1 MQQVKKFI
9 TNKYMMFL
17 YGTIFIFLL
26 WWIISLLVN
35 SLAVPSPI
43 STIALAFEYLK
54 DGYTYICLGYSLLR
68 MIIGFLIA
76 FIVAF
81 ILALIVNDNEKAY
94 QFFTPLMTFFKAI
107 PTAALVFLFIVL
119 IGAQSAPILV
129 VILIAIPILYEAI
142 VGGLKNSDDE
152 LLEAAEI
159 DGAKKINR
167 LFRIQLPLSVPFI
180 IVGMISTFSLSFKIE
195 IMAEVITGY
204 TRNGLG
210 SLIKGAQISDP
221 TDLTPVFAY
230 SFIAVMLML
239 LVTLGAYLITQKLKK
254 DDIFQN
260 KKQASK

>member
-1 MQQVKKFI
+1 MQQLKRFI

-26 WWIISLLVN
+26 WWVISLCTN
-35 SLAVPSPI
+35 SLIVPSPW

-54 DGYTYICLGYSLLR
+54 EGYTYICLGYSLLR
-68 MIIGFLIA
+68 MLLGFIIA
-76 FIVAF
+76 FVVAF
-81 ILALIVNDNEKAY
+81 LLGIIVNDNEKLY

-107 PTAALVFLFIVL
+107 PTAALVFLFIVA

-129 VILIAIPILYEAI
+129 VVLIGIPILYESI
-142 VGGLKNSDDE
+142 VGGLKSSQEE
-152 LLEAAEI
+152 LLESADI
-159 DGAKKINR
+159 DGARKFKK
-167 LFRIQLPLSVPFI
+167 LFKIQLPLGIPYI

-204 TRNGLG
+204 TKNGLG

-230 SFIAVMLML
+230 SLIAVVLML
-239 LVTLGAYLITQKLKK
+239 IVTIVAYIVTQKLKK
-254 DDIFQN
+254 QMDPA
-260 KKQASK
+260 K

>member
-1 MQQVKKFI
+1 
-9 TNKYMMFL
+9 MMFL

-26 WWIISLLVN
+26 WWIISLCFN
-35 SLAVPSPI
+35 SLVVPSPW

-68 MIIGFLIA
+68 MIVGFLIA
-76 FIVAF
+76 FVVAF
-81 ILALIVNDNEKAY
+81 ALGLIVNDNEKLY

-129 VILIAIPILYEAI
+129 VVLIGIPILYESI
-142 VGGLKNSDDE
+142 IGGLKNSDE
-152 LLEAAEI
+152 EMLEAAEI
-159 DGAKKINR
+159 DGAKKIKK
-167 LFRIQLPLSVPFI
+167 LFRIQLPLGIPYI

-204 TRNGLG
+204 TKNGLG
-210 SLIKGAQISDP
+210 SLIKGAQVSDP

-230 SFIAVMLML
+230 SLIAVVLML
-239 LVTLGAYLITQKLKK
+239 LVTLTAFAINQKLK
-254 DDIFQN
+254 
-260 KKQASK
+260 SKLNQK

>member
-26 WWIISLLVN
+26 WWIISLCVN
-35 SLAVPSPI
+35 SLVVPSPI
-43 STIALAFEYLK
+43 DTIALAFQFLGE
-54 DGYTYICLGYSLLR
+54 GYTYVCLGYSLLR
-68 MIIGFLIA
+68 MVVGFLIA
-76 FIVAF
+76 FVVAF
-81 ILALIVNDNEKAY
+81 ALGLIVNDNEKLY

-129 VILIAIPILYEAI
+129 VVLIGIPILYESI
-142 VGGLKNSDDE
+142 VGGLKNSSVE

-159 DGAKKINR
+159 DGARKIKR
-167 LFRIQLPLSVPFI
+167 LFNIQLPLGIPYI
-180 IVGMISTFSLSFKIE
+180 IIGMISTFSLSFKIE

-204 TRNGLG
+204 TKNGLG

-221 TDLTPVFAY
+221 TNLTPVFAY
-230 SFIAVMLML
+230 SLIAVVLML
-239 LVTLGAYLITQKLKK
+239 IVTLVAYIVNQKLKK
-254 DDIFQN
+254 KMD
-260 KKQASK
+260 K

>member
-1 MQQVKKFI
+1 
-9 TNKYMMFL
+9 MMFL

-26 WWIISLLVN
+26 WWIISLCFN
-35 SLAVPSPI
+35 SLVVPSPW

-68 MIIGFLIA
+68 MIVGFLIA
-76 FIVAF
+76 FVVAF
-81 ILALIVNDNEKAY
+81 ALGLIVNDNEKLY

-129 VILIAIPILYEAI
+129 VVLIGIPILYESI
-142 VGGLKNSDDE
+142 IGGLKNSDE
-152 LLEAAEI
+152 EMLEAAEI
-159 DGAKKINR
+159 DGAKKIKK
-167 LFRIQLPLSVPFI
+167 LFRIQLPLGIPYI

-204 TRNGLG
+204 TKNGLG
-210 SLIKGAQISDP
+210 SLIKGAQVSDP

-230 SFIAVMLML
+230 SLIAVVLML
-239 LVTLGAYLITQKLKK
+239 LVTLAAFAINQKLK
-254 DDIFQN
+254 
-260 KKQASK
+260 SKLNQK

>member
-1 MQQVKKFI
+1 
-9 TNKYMMFL
+9 MFL

-26 WWIISLLVN
+26 WWIISLCFN
-35 SLAVPSPI
+35 SLVVPSPW

-68 MIIGFLIA
+68 MIVGFLIA
-76 FIVAF
+76 FVVAF
-81 ILALIVNDNEKAY
+81 ALGLIVNDNEKLY

-129 VILIAIPILYEAI
+129 VVLIGIPILYESI
-142 VGGLKNSDDE
+142 IGGLKNSDE
-152 LLEAAEI
+152 EMLEAAEI
-159 DGAKKINR
+159 DGAKKIKK
-167 LFRIQLPLSVPFI
+167 LFRIQLPLGIPYI

-204 TRNGLG
+204 TKNGLG
-210 SLIKGAQISDP
+210 SLIKGAQVSDP

-230 SFIAVMLML
+230 SLIAVVLML
-239 LVTLGAYLITQKLKK
+239 LVTLAAFAINQKLK
-254 DDIFQN
+254 
-260 KKQASK
+260 SKLNQK

>member
-1 MQQVKKFI
+1 
-9 TNKYMMFL
+9 MMFL

-26 WWIISLLVN
+26 WWIISLCFN
-35 SLAVPSPI
+35 SLVVPSPW

-68 MIIGFLIA
+68 MIVGFLIA
-76 FIVAF
+76 FVVAF
-81 ILALIVNDNEKAY
+81 ALGLIVNDNEKLY

-129 VILIAIPILYEAI
+129 VVLIGIPILYESI
-142 VGGLKNSDDE
+142 IGGLKNSDE
-152 LLEAAEI
+152 EMLEAAEI
-159 DGAKKINR
+159 DGAKKIKK
-167 LFRIQLPLSVPFI
+167 LFRIQLPLGIPYI

-204 TRNGLG
+204 TKNGLG
-210 SLIKGAQISDP
+210 SLIKGAQVSDP

-230 SFIAVMLML
+230 SLIAVVLML
-239 LVTLGAYLITQKLKK
+239 LVTLMAFAINQKLK
-254 DDIFQN
+254 
-260 KKQASK
+260 SKLNQK